1 VTSAIEAALKNVRAA
16 VGPKGVVDDAQE
28 IERYVTETRG
38 MYRGRT
44 GLVVRPAS
52 TAEVAEV
59 VRLAASAKLPMVPQ
73 GGNTGLCG
81 GGVPQDERSIVLSLG
96 RMNRIRAIDPIDFTI
111 TAEAGCILAE
121 IQKAAEA
128 ADRLF
133 PLSLGAEGSCQIGGN
148 LSTNAGGIGVLRYGN
163 TRDLCLGLE
172 VVLPDGRVWDGL
184 RSLRK
189 DNTGYDLK
197 QLFIG
202 AEGTLGII
210 TAATLKLF
218 PRPREVETAFLG
230 LARARDAMELFARAR
245 AASGDQLTAFELI
258 PRIGLEFAARHVAGV
273 IDPLQQPHAWYV
285 LLDVS
290 SSRPSS
296 NLRAGLETFLGD
308 VVEAGLIADGVVA
321 TSAQQSRQ
329 LWRIREAMVEAQ
341 KREGGS
347 IKHDVSVAVS
357 RVAECIERL
366 TAAVEARIP
375 GCRPLAFGHVGD
387 GNIHFN
393 VSEPARADYA
403 ADIAVTKAFLARRME
418 VNDIVHGIVVGM
430 SGSISAEHG
439 IGILKRDE
447 LPRYKPAVALD
458 LMRAVKR
465 ALDPDNVMNP
475 GKIFS
480 LDEAKAAPAAIDR
493 QRRAR

>member
-1 VTSAIEAALKNVRAA
+1 VTSAIEAAFKGIRAA
-16 VGPKGVVDDAQE
+16 VGPKGIVDDAQE

-38 MYRGRT
+38 MYRGQT

-52 TAEVAEV
+52 TSEVAEV
-59 VRLAASAKLPMVPQ
+59 VRLAGEARLPIVPQ

-81 GGVPQDERSIVLSLG
+81 GGVPQDDRSIVLSLG
-96 RMNRIRAIDPIDFTI
+96 RMNRIRNIHPADFSI
-111 TAEAGCILAE
+111 TVEAGCILAE
-121 IQKAAEA
+121 IQKAAETV
-128 ADRLF
+128 DRLF

-148 LSTNAGGIGVLRYGN
+148 LSTNAGGIGVLHYGN

-172 VVLPDGRVWDGL
+172 VVLPDGQIWDGL
-184 RSLRK
+184 GALRK

-218 PRPREVETAFLG
+218 PRPREVETAFLA
-230 LARARDAMELFARAR
+230 LAKASDAMELFARAR

-258 PRIGLEFAARHVAGV
+258 PRRGLEFAARHVAGIV
-273 IDPLQQPHAWYV
+273 DPLDRPHAWYA
-285 LLDVS
+285 LIDVS
-290 SSRPSS
+290 SSRPES
-296 NLRAGLETFLGD
+296 NLRASLEAFLGE

-321 TSAQQSRQ
+321 ASAQQSQQ

-341 KREGGS
+341 KYEGGS

-375 GCRPLAFGHVGD
+375 DCRPLAFGHVGD

-393 VSEPARADYA
+393 VSEPARDNYKREPAT
-403 ADIAVTKAFLARRME
+403 TKAFLTRRTE
-418 VNDIVHGIVVGM
+418 LNDIVHGIVAQMG
-430 SGSISAEHG
+430 GSISAEHG

-447 LPRYKPAVALD
+447 LPRYKPAVALE

-465 ALDPDNVMNP
+465 ALDPDDIMNP
-475 GKIFS
+475 GKIIT
-480 LDEAKAAPAAIDR
+480 LNEPKAEARPR
-493 QRRAR
+493 RRAR